1 MRKFNISVNG
11 KSYEVDVEEVGGVST
26 PAPAPVQTAAPAPK
40 GCTGSKRL
48 HRKLLLLQVLSK

>member
-26 PAPAPVQTAAPAPK
+26 RLLFKQPLLHQRLHRLQ
-40 GCTGSKRL
+40 RL
-48 HRKLLLLQVLSK
+48 HRKLLLLQALSK

>member
-40 GCTGSKRL
+40 AAPAQRL
-48 HRKLLLLQVLSK
+48 HRKLLLLRALSK

>member
-26 PAPAPVQTAAPAPK
+26 PAPAPVQNSRS
-40 GCTGSKRL
+40 CTKRLHRLQRL

>member
-26 PAPAPVQTAAPAPK
+26 PAPAPVQAAAPAPK
-40 GCTGSKRL
+40 
-48 HRKLLLLQVLSK
+48 LQPAAR